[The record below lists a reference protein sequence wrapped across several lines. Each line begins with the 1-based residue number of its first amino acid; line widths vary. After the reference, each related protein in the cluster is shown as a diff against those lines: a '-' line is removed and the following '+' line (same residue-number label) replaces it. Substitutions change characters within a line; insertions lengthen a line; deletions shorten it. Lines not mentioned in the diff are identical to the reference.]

1 MSLATKG
8 AQLGEGEIREWLEQL
23 SLVSSGEE
31 ASVPVREL
39 IRDGVLLCQLV
50 NKIRPGSVDTVSTVA
65 YIGVFAMIVSGIER
79 FTWPRHAHF
88 IIKSLV
94 LSRDFQSLY
103 WCHIERLCLH
113 FETHLVHIVLSLY
126 THR

>member
-65 YIGVFAMIVSGIER
+65 YIGVFAMIVSGI
-79 FTWPRHAHF
+79 
-88 IIKSLV
+88 K
-94 LSRDFQSLY
+94 
-103 WCHIERLCLH
+103 RLPGQDML
-113 FETHLVHIVLSLY
+113 TS
-126 THR
+126 